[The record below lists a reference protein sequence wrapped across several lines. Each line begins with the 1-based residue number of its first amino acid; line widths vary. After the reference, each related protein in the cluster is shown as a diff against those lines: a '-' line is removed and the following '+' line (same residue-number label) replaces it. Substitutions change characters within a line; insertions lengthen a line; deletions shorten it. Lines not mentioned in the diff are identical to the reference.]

1 MKKTILVALG
11 CILMAAAQAFDK
23 PFTIVYNQTQ
33 AVRGELYQYSERYL
47 GTQNVVLDNATTYQL
62 MKVATPQCQKN
73 KQDNVCKSKHCEKA
87 KTTIAKPLPLP
98 EEALMATNTAKKA
111 EAVAKQ
117 IYFLREIRINTL
129 AGETTHAPA
138 DGTSMKLILDNLDK
152 QEEALTAMFVGQT
165 TTGTATQTVYAA
177 IEPDSLYQQITLARF
192 DPNKGVITDTQSQEG
207 QPILLTIRRETRSI
221 PDTENPN
228 YKEKKPIYKDEI
240 YKTIYRITC
249 NNQTLYAKTITL

>member
-1 MKKTILVALG
+1 MKKSILITLG
-11 CILMAAAQAFDK
+11 CVLMTTVQAFDK
-23 PFTIVYNQTQ
+23 PFTIVFNQTQ

-47 GTQNVVLDNATTYQL
+47 GTQDIVLDNATTYQL
-62 MKVATPQCQKN
+62 IKVTTPDNKN
-73 KQDNVCKSKHCEKA
+73 KQENASKPKTYMRPQ
-87 KTTIAKPLPLP
+87 TTIAQPLPLP

-138 DGTSMKLILDNLDK
+138 DGKAMRLILDNLDK

-165 TTGTATQTVYAA
+165 TTGTATKTVYAA
-177 IEPDSLYQQITLARF
+177 IEPDSLYQEITLARF
-192 DPNKGVITDTQSQEG
+192 APDKGIITDPQSEEG
-207 QPILLTIRRETRSI
+207 QPILLTIRRETRSV

-228 YKEKKPIYKDEI
+228 YKEKKPIYKDEV
-240 YKTIYRITC
+240 YKTVYRITC
-249 NNQTLYAKTITL
+249 NNQTLYAKTLTL